1 MRAIHKILHPT
12 DFSKGA
18 EPATELAIE
27 MARRFDAELTF
38 LHVYGTPVQMGP
50 FGDGYALPPELLQK
64 LREDTERALEGLVL
78 RATYAGVR
86 ARTLSTDGNVAES
99 IVSLAG
105 DNVDLIVM
113 GTHGRTGLKHLLLGS
128 VAERILRSAPCPVLT
143 VREPAAKKAAL

>member
-38 LHVYGTPVQMGP
+38 LHVYGAPVQMGP
-50 FGDGYALPPELLQK
+50 FGDGYALPPELIQK
-64 LREDTERALEGLVL
+64 LQEDTERALQELQR
-78 RATYAGVR
+78 RATQAGVR
-86 ARTLSTDGNVAES
+86 ARTLSTDGNVADS

-105 DNVDLIVM
+105 DGMDLIVM
-113 GTHGRTGLKHLLLGS
+113 GTHGRTGVKHLLLGS

-143 VREPAAKKAAL
+143 VRESLGRRA